1 MKLKN
6 ALLLFEDSLIGEVKE
21 KTKRWYISFDN
32 FDQPHG
38 MLASL
43 LEFFGNVLVDEID
56 VTELRRWRKAMYE
69 KKTKYGGHRPEENE
83 GLRPA
88 SKNSYLRAVKRFFN
102 WLEEENLIT
111 YNPSRRLKFEPIGS
125 YEPKAVG
132 LEDFKTL
139 LRSIGRHSR
148 KPIRDLAITLFLF
161 DTGCRVG
168 GLCGLKM
175 SDLDLKNQSAYVYEK
190 GRGANGQGRWVFL
203 EPPTAVV
210 LSAYLEQRPEDLQTV
225 FGVTENGVNQMLR
238 RRKADGNITGPI
250 NPHSF
255 RHGAAR
261 NWLVNGG
268 SLPLVSQLLGHK
280 STLVTSMFYAR
291 WQGSELQELKKQI
304 APLNDGSL
312 NNFVNQVIAVHLHH
326 DHTTD

>member
-1 MKLKN
+1 MQLKN
-6 ALLLFEDSLIGEVKE
+6 ALLLFEESLIGEVKE
-21 KTKRWYISFDN
+21 RTRRWYISFDN
-32 FDQPHG
+32 FGHAHG

-43 LEFFGNVLVDEID
+43 LHHFDDVLVEQIT

-69 KKTKYGGHRPEENE
+69 RKTKYGGHRPEENK

-88 SKNSYLRAVKRFFN
+88 TKNSHLRAVKRFFN
-102 WLEEENLIT
+102 WLETERHIT
-111 YNPSRRLKFEPIGS
+111 INPARRLKYEAIGS
-125 YEPKAVG
+125 YEPKAVA
-132 LEDFKTL
+132 LEDFKQL
-139 LRSIGRHSR
+139 LRAIGRHSR

-175 SDLDLKNQSAYVYEK
+175 SDLDLKNQTAYVYEK

-210 LSAYLEQRPEDLQTV
+210 LSAYLEQRPDDLSTV

-238 RRKADGNITGPI
+238 RRKVDGKITGPI

-280 STLVTSMFYAR
+280 DTLVTSMFYAR
-291 WQGSELQELKKQI
+291 WQGSELQQLKKEI

-312 NNFVNQVIAVHLHH
+312 HKFVNQVIAVHLHH
-326 DHTTD
+326 D